1 MPAKNQNAVPG
12 TGCAGVHGHARS
24 HRDRVEPER
33 DATERGPMTDIDV
46 RLREDVHVLGEL
58 LGETIRQQHGDA
70 FLQKIEDIRHSAK
83 ADRRGPGE
91 QLTSTLADLAE
102 KDLLPVARAFNQF
115 LNLANM
121 AEQYQLIRRRDAG
134 QPEPFEARVLPELLA
149 RLKQAGHSNDA
160 LARQLAKLD
169 IQLVLTA
176 HPTEVARRTL
186 IQKYDAIAGQLAAQ
200 DHRDLTPDER
210 HQVRERLRR
219 LIAEAWHTEE
229 IRRTRPT
236 PVDEAKW
243 GFAVIEHSLWHAI
256 PSHLRKVDKAL
267 LDATGLR
274 LPLEA
279 APIRFAS
286 WMGGDRDGNP
296 NVTAAVTREVL
307 LLARWMAADLFL
319 RDIDALAAE
328 LSMQQASDALR
339 ERVGDSAEP
348 YRAVLKQL
356 RDRLRA
362 TRAWAHTAL
371 TSSQPASA
379 EVLVDNRYL
388 IAPLELCYQSL
399 HECGMGVIAEG
410 PLLDCLRRAVTFG
423 LFLGRLDVRQDAARH
438 RDALTEITD
447 YLGLGRYADWD
458 EDRRIEFLQAEL
470 KNRRPL
476 LPAHFRPQADTA
488 EVLATCREVAAA
500 PAASLGS
507 YVISMAG
514 AASDV
519 LAVQLLLKEA
529 GLTRPMRVVPLF
541 ETLADLDNAGPV
553 MQRLLGLPGYRAGL
567 RGPQEVMIGYSDS
580 AKDAGTTAAAW
591 AQYRAQ
597 ENLVRICAEHQVE
610 LLLFHGRGGTVG
622 RGGGPA
628 HAAILSQPP
637 GSVAGR
643 FRTTEQG
650 EMIRFKFGLPGIA
663 EQNLNLYLAAVLEAT
678 LLPPPPPQPAWRE
691 VMDQLAADG
700 VKAYRSVVR
709 DNPDFVEYFRQ
720 STPEQELGRL
730 PLGSRPAKRRAGGI
744 ESLRAIPWIFGWT
757 QTRLMLPAW
766 LGWET
771 ALSNALARGQGELLA
786 QMREQWPFFR
796 TRIDMLEMVLAKAD
810 AQIAEAYDER
820 LVQPDLLPLG
830 AHLRDLLS
838 QSCQVVLGLTGQ
850 QVLLAHSPETL
861 EFISLRNTY
870 LDPLH
875 RLQAELLARSRSRE
889 AALDS
894 PLEQALLVTVAGIAA
909 GLRNT
914 G

>member
-1 MPAKNQNAVPG
+1 
-12 TGCAGVHGHARS
+12 
-24 HRDRVEPER
+24 
-33 DATERGPMTDIDV
+33 MTDIDV

-58 LGETIRQQHGDA
+58 LGDTIRQQHGEA
-70 FLQKIEDIRHSAK
+70 FLQKIEGIRHSAK
-83 ADRRGPGE
+83 ADRRVAGE
-91 QLTSTLADLAE
+91 QLSSTLGDLADD
-102 KDLLPVARAFNQF
+102 DLLPVARAFNQF

-121 AEQYQLIRRRDAG
+121 AEQYQLIRRRDAD

-149 RLKQAGHSNDA
+149 RLKQAGHGNDA

-200 DHRDLTPDER
+200 DHRDLTPAER
-210 HQVRERLRR
+210 QQVRERLRR

-243 GFAVIEHSLWHAI
+243 GFAVIEHSLWQAI
-256 PSHLRKVDKAL
+256 PNHLRKVDKAL
-267 LDATGLR
+267 HDATGLR

-328 LSMQQASDALR
+328 LSMQHASSALR
-339 ERVGDSAEP
+339 EHVGDSAEP
-348 YRAVLKQL
+348 YRAILKQL

-362 TRAWAHTAL
+362 TRAWAHAAL
-371 TSSQPASA
+371 SSSTPAGA
-379 EVLVDNRYL
+379 DVLVDNRDL

-423 LFLGRLDVRQDAARH
+423 LYLGRLDVRQDAARH

-458 EDRRIEFLQAEL
+458 EEQRIAFLQAEL

-476 LPAHFRPQADTA
+476 LPAHFQPQADTA
-488 EVLATCREVAAA
+488 EVLATCREIAAA

-597 ENLVRICAEHQVE
+597 ENLVRICREHQVE

-700 VKAYRSVVR
+700 VQAYRSVVR

-771 ALSNALARGQGELLA
+771 ALSNALQRGQGELLA

-820 LVQPDLLPLG
+820 LVQPELLPLG
-830 AHLRDLLS
+830 VHLRDLLS

-850 QVLLAHSPETL
+850 PVLLAHSPETL

-875 RLQAELLARSRSRE
+875 RLQAELLARSRGRE

>member
-1 MPAKNQNAVPG
+1 M
-12 TGCAGVHGHARS
+12 S
-24 HRDRVEPER
+24 
-33 DATERGPMTDIDV
+33 DIDA
-46 RLREDVHVLGEL
+46 RLREDVHLLGEL
-58 LGETIRQQHGDA
+58 LGNTIREQYGDD
-70 FLQKIEDIRHSAK
+70 FLEKIEGIRRGAK
-83 ADRRGPGE
+83 ADRNLDPQASQAGAPHLSSSLE
-91 QLTSTLADLAE
+91 QLSEDE
-102 KDLLPVARAFNQF
+102 LLPVARAFNQF
-115 LNLANM
+115 LNLANIC
-121 AEQYQLIRRRDAG
+121 EQYQLIRRRGED
-134 QPEPFEARVLPELLA
+134 QPEPFENRALPELLA
-149 RLKQAGHSNDA
+149 RLKAAGHGREA
-160 LARQLAKLD
+160 LARQLGRLE
-169 IQLVLTA
+169 IELVLTA

-186 IQKYDAIAGQLAAQ
+186 IQKYDAIAEQLAAQ
-200 DHRDLTPDER
+200 DHRDLTASER
-210 HQVRERLRR
+210 EQVKQRLQR

-243 GFAVIEHSLWHAI
+243 GFAVIENSLWHAV
-256 PSHLRKVDKAL
+256 PSHLRKVDAAL
-267 LDATGLR
+267 HAATGLR

-279 APIRFAS
+279 APVKFAS

-296 NVTAAVTREVL
+296 NVTAKVTREVL

-319 RDIDALAAE
+319 RDVDQLASE
-328 LSMQQASDALR
+328 LSMQQASDELR
-339 ERVGDSAEP
+339 AVTGDSAEP
-348 YRAVLKQL
+348 YRAVLKLL
-356 RDRLRA
+356 RERLRA
-362 TRAWAHTAL
+362 TRNWAHASLAET
-371 TSSQPASA
+371 QPAGS
-379 EVLVDNRYL
+379 EVLHSNQDL
-388 IAPLELCYQSL
+388 LQPLELCFRSL
-399 HECGMGVIAEG
+399 HECGMGVIADG

-423 LFLGRLDVRQDAARH
+423 LFLVRLDVRQDSTRH
-438 RDALTEITD
+438 SSALSEITD

-458 EDRRIEFLQAEL
+458 EEQRIEFLVREL
-470 KNRRPL
+470 NNRRPL
-476 LPAHFRPQADTA
+476 LPAYFKPSADTA
-488 EVLATCREVAAA
+488 EVLATCREIAAA

-519 LAVQLLLKEA
+519 LAVQLLLKES
-529 GLTRPMRVVPLF
+529 GVLRPMRVVPLF

-553 MQRLLGLPGYRAGL
+553 MSRLLQLPGYRSRL
-567 RGPQEVMIGYSDS
+567 HGPQEVMIGYSDS

-597 ENLVRICAEHQVE
+597 ETLVQICQSQDVE

-628 HAAILSQPP
+628 HEAILSQPP

-650 EMIRFKFGLPGIA
+650 EMIRFKFGLPDIA

-678 LLPPPPPQPAWRE
+678 LLPPPMPEPGWRTL
-691 VMDQLAADG
+691 MDELAADG
-700 VKAYRSVVR
+700 VKAYRQVVR
-709 DNPDFVEYFRQ
+709 ENPQFVEYFRQ

-730 PLGSRPAKRRAGGI
+730 PLGSRPAKRRQGGI

-766 LGWET
+766 LGWEA
-771 ALSNALARGQGELLA
+771 ALSGALARGEGEQLA
-786 QMREQWPFFR
+786 AMREQWPFFR

-810 AQIAEAYDER
+810 AEIARLYDER
-820 LVQPDLLPLG
+820 LVEGDLQVLG
-830 AHLRDLLS
+830 ANLRDLLS
-838 QSCQVVLGLTGQ
+838 QCVGVVLGLTGQ
-850 QVLLAHSPETL
+850 DQLLAHSPVTL
-861 EFISLRNTY
+861 EFFRLRNTY

-875 RLQAELLARSRSRE
+875 LLQAELLARSRQRE

>member
-1 MPAKNQNAVPG
+1 
-12 TGCAGVHGHARS
+12 
-24 HRDRVEPER
+24 
-33 DATERGPMTDIDV
+33 MTDIDV

-58 LGETIRQQHGDA
+58 LGETISQQYGDA

-83 ADRRGPGE
+83 ADRRSAGE
-91 QLTSTLADLAE
+91 QLSSTLADLAE
-102 KDLLPVARAFNQF
+102 EDLLPVARAFNQF

-149 RLKQAGHSNDA
+149 RLKQAGHKDDA

-186 IQKYDAIAGQLAAQ
+186 IQKYDAIAGQLAVQ
-200 DHRDLTPDER
+200 DHRDLTSAER
-210 HQVRERLRR
+210 EQVRERLRR

-256 PSHLRKVDKAL
+256 PNHLRKVDKAL
-267 LDATGLR
+267 FDATGLR

-319 RDIDALAAE
+319 RDVDALAAE
-328 LSMQQASDALR
+328 LSMQQASSALR

-348 YRAVLKQL
+348 YRALLKQL

-362 TRAWAHTAL
+362 TRAWAQLAL
-371 TSSQPASA
+371 TSNQPASA
-379 EVLVDNRYL
+379 EVLVDNRDL

-399 HECGMGVIAEG
+399 HECGMGVIADG
-410 PLLDCLRRAVTFG
+410 PLLDSLRRAVTFG

-438 RDALTEITD
+438 RDALAEITD
-447 YLGLGRYADWD
+447 YLGLGSYADWD
-458 EDRRIEFLQAEL
+458 EEQRIAFLQAEL

-476 LPAHFRPQADTA
+476 LPAHFKPQAETA
-488 EVLATCREVAAA
+488 EVLATCREIAAA
-500 PAASLGS
+500 PGASLGS

-553 MQRLLGLPGYRAGL
+553 MERLLGLPGYRASL

-597 ENLVRICAEHQVE
+597 ENLVRICREHQVE

-678 LLPPPPPQPAWRE
+678 LLPPPPPEPAWRAL
-691 VMDQLAADG
+691 MDQLAADG
-700 VKAYRSVVR
+700 LKAYRGVVR
-709 DNPDFVEYFRQ
+709 ENPDFVEYFRQ

-810 AQIAEAYDER
+810 AQIAEAYDQR
-820 LVQPDLLPLG
+820 LVQPGLLPLG

-850 QVLLAHSPETL
+850 PVLLAHSPETL

>member
-1 MPAKNQNAVPG
+1 M
-12 TGCAGVHGHARS
+12 S
-24 HRDRVEPER
+24 
-33 DATERGPMTDIDV
+33 DIDA
-46 RLREDVHVLGEL
+46 RLREDVHLLGEL
-58 LGETIRQQHGDA
+58 LGNTIREQYGDD
-70 FLQKIEDIRHSAK
+70 FLDKIEQIRKGAK
-83 ADRRGPGE
+83 ADRHGAGDELSSRLN
-91 QLTSTLADLAE
+91 QLQE
-102 KDLLPVARAFNQF
+102 NELLPVARAFNQF
-115 LNLANM
+115 LNLANI
-121 AEQYQLIRRRDAG
+121 AEQYQLIHRRDES
-134 QPEPFEARVLPELLA
+134 QPAPFESRVLPELLA
-149 RLKQAGHSNDA
+149 RLQSEGHSNES
-160 LARQLAKLD
+160 LARQLGRLE
-169 IQLVLTA
+169 IELVLTA

-186 IQKYDAIAGQLAAQ
+186 IQKYDAIAAQLALQ
-200 DHRDLTPDER
+200 DHRDLTTAER
-210 HQVRERLRR
+210 EQIRQRLQR

-256 PSHLRKVDKAL
+256 PNYLRKADQAL
-267 LDATGLR
+267 HAATGLR

-296 NVTAAVTREVL
+296 NVTAPVTREVL
-307 LLARWMAADLFL
+307 LLARWMAADLYL
-319 RDIDALAAE
+319 RDVDHLASE
-328 LSMQQASDALR
+328 LSMQQASPALQAK
-339 ERVGDSAEP
+339 VGDSVEP
-348 YRAVLKQL
+348 YRALLKQL
-356 RDRLRA
+356 RERLRA
-362 TRAWAHTAL
+362 TRQWAHTAL
-371 TSSQPASA
+371 SSSTPAPA
-379 EVLVDNRYL
+379 EVLQNNRDL
-388 IAPLELCYQSL
+388 LEPLELCYQSL
-399 HECGMGVIAEG
+399 HECGMGVIADG

-423 LFLGRLDVRQDAARH
+423 LFLVRLDVRQDSSRHSAAM
-438 RDALTEITD
+438 TEITD
-447 YLGLGRYADWD
+447 YLGLGRYEDWD
-458 EDRRIEFLQAEL
+458 EDARISFLMKEL
-470 KNRRPL
+470 ANRRPL
-476 LPAHFRPQADTA
+476 LPSYFKPSADTA
-488 EVLATCREVAAA
+488 EVLNTCKEVAAA

-519 LAVQLLLKEA
+519 LAVQLLLKES
-529 GLTRPMRVVPLF
+529 GVQRPMRVVPLF

-553 MQRLLGLPGYRAGL
+553 IEQLLLLPGYRARL
-567 RGPQEVMIGYSDS
+567 QGPQEVMIGYSDS

-597 ENLVRICAEHQVE
+597 ERLVDICREQQVE

-650 EMIRFKFGLPGIA
+650 EMIRFKFGLPDIA

-678 LLPPPPPQPAWRE
+678 LLPPPPPEPAWRHL
-691 VMDQLAADG
+691 MDELAADG
-700 VKAYRSVVR
+700 VSAYRAVVR
-709 DNPDFVEYFRQ
+709 ENPQFVEYFRQ

-766 LGWET
+766 LGWEA
-771 ALSNALARGQGELLA
+771 ALSKALERGEGELLG

-810 AQIAEAYDER
+810 ADIARLYDER

-838 QSCQVVLGLTGQ
+838 QACSVVLGLTGQ
-850 QVLLAHSPETL
+850 SQLLAHSPDTL
-861 EFISLRNTY
+861 EFIRLRNTY

-875 RLQAELLARSRSRE
+875 LLQAELLARSRQQE
-889 AALDS
+889 AAQDS
-894 PLEQALLVTVAGIAA
+894 PLEQALLVSVAGIAA

>member
-1 MPAKNQNAVPG
+1 
-12 TGCAGVHGHARS
+12 
-24 HRDRVEPER
+24 
-33 DATERGPMTDIDV
+33 MTDIDV

-58 LGETIRQQHGDA
+58 LGETIRQQHGEA

-83 ADRRGPGE
+83 ADRRGAGE
-91 QLTSTLADLAE
+91 QLSSTLADLAE
-102 KDLLPVARAFNQF
+102 EDLLPVARAFNQF

-121 AEQYQLIRRRDAG
+121 AEQYQLIRRRDAEQG
-134 QPEPFEARVLPELLA
+134 EPFEARVLPELLA
-149 RLKQAGHSNDA
+149 RLKQAGHKDDA

-186 IQKYDAIAGQLAAQ
+186 IQKYDAIAGQLAVQ
-200 DHRDLTPDER
+200 DHRDLTPAER
-210 HQVRERLRR
+210 QQVRERLRR

-243 GFAVIEHSLWHAI
+243 GFAVIEHSLWQAI

-267 LDATGLR
+267 FEATGLH

-328 LSMQQASDALR
+328 LSMQQASSALR
-339 ERVGDSAEP
+339 EQVGDSAEP

-362 TRAWAHTAL
+362 TRAWAHSAL
-371 TSSQPASA
+371 TSNQPAGA
-379 EVLVDNRYL
+379 DVLVDNRDL
-388 IAPLELCYQSL
+388 IAPLQLCYQSL
-399 HECGMGVIAEG
+399 HECGMGVIADG
-410 PLLDCLRRAVTFG
+410 PLLDSLRRAVTFG

-438 RDALTEITD
+438 RDALSEITD
-447 YLGLGRYADWD
+447 YLGLGSYGDWD
-458 EDRRIEFLQAEL
+458 EEQRIAFLQTEL

-476 LPAHFRPQADTA
+476 LPAHFQPQADTA
-488 EVLATCREVAAA
+488 EVLATCREIAAA
-500 PAASLGS
+500 PGASLGS

-553 MQRLLGLPGYRAGL
+553 MQRLLGLQGYRAGL

-597 ENLVRICAEHQVE
+597 ESLVRICQEHQVE

-691 VMDQLAADG
+691 LMDQLAADG
-700 VKAYRSVVR
+700 LKAYRGVVR

-810 AQIAEAYDER
+810 AQIAEAYDQR

-830 AHLRDLLS
+830 VHLRDLLS

-850 QVLLAHSPETL
+850 PVLLAHSPETL

>member
-1 MPAKNQNAVPG
+1 M
-12 TGCAGVHGHARS
+12 S
-24 HRDRVEPER
+24 
-33 DATERGPMTDIDV
+33 DIDA
-46 RLREDVHVLGEL
+46 RLREDVHLLGEL
-58 LGETIRQQHGDA
+58 LGNTIREQYGDD
-70 FLQKIEDIRHSAK
+70 FLDKIEQIRKGAK
-83 ADRRGPGE
+83 ADRRGAGDE
-91 QLTSTLADLAE
+91 LSTSLNQLQEDE
-102 KDLLPVARAFNQF
+102 LLPVARAFNQF
-115 LNLANM
+115 LNLANI
-121 AEQYQLIRRRDAG
+121 AEQYQLIHRRDES
-134 QPEPFEARVLPELLA
+134 QPAPFESRVLPELLA
-149 RLKQAGHSNDA
+149 RLQSEGHSNES
-160 LARQLAKLD
+160 LARQLGRLEID
-169 IQLVLTA
+169 LVLTA

-186 IQKYDAIAGQLAAQ
+186 IQKYDAIAAQLALQ
-200 DHRDLTPDER
+200 DHRDLTTAER
-210 HQVRERLRR
+210 EQIRQRLQR

-256 PSHLRKVDKAL
+256 PNYLRKADQAL
-267 LDATGLR
+267 HAATGLR

-296 NVTAAVTREVL
+296 NVTAPVTREVL
-307 LLARWMAADLFL
+307 LLARWMAADLYL
-319 RDIDALAAE
+319 RDIDHLASE
-328 LSMQQASDALR
+328 LSMQRASPALQAK
-339 ERVGDSAEP
+339 VGDSVEP

-356 RDRLRA
+356 RERLRA
-362 TRAWAHTAL
+362 TRQWAHTAL
-371 TSSQPASA
+371 SSNTPAPA
-379 EVLVDNRYL
+379 EVLQNNRDL
-388 IAPLELCYQSL
+388 LEPLELCYQSL
-399 HECGMGVIAEG
+399 HECGMGVIADG

-423 LFLGRLDVRQDAARH
+423 LFLVRLDVRQDSSRHSAAM
-438 RDALTEITD
+438 TEITD
-447 YLGLGRYADWD
+447 YLGLGRYEEWD
-458 EDRRIEFLQAEL
+458 EDARISFLMKEL
-470 KNRRPL
+470 ANRRPL
-476 LPAHFRPQADTA
+476 LPSYFKPSADTA
-488 EVLATCREVAAA
+488 EVLNTCKEVAAA

-519 LAVQLLLKEA
+519 LAVQLLLKES
-529 GLTRPMRVVPLF
+529 GVQRPMRVVPLF

-553 MQRLLGLPGYRAGL
+553 IEQLLLLPGYRARL
-567 RGPQEVMIGYSDS
+567 QGPQEVMIGYSDS

-597 ENLVRICAEHQVE
+597 ERLVDICREQQVE

-650 EMIRFKFGLPGIA
+650 EMIRFKFGLPDIA

-678 LLPPPPPQPAWRE
+678 LLPPPPPEPAWRHL
-691 VMDQLAADG
+691 MDELAADG
-700 VKAYRSVVR
+700 VSAYRAVVR
-709 DNPDFVEYFRQ
+709 ENPQFVEYFRQ

-766 LGWET
+766 LGWEA
-771 ALSNALARGQGELLA
+771 ALSKALERGEGELLG

-810 AQIAEAYDER
+810 ADIARLYDER

-830 AHLRDLLS
+830 VHLRDLLS
-838 QSCQVVLGLTGQ
+838 QACGVVLGLTGQ
-850 QVLLAHSPETL
+850 SQLLAHSPDTL
-861 EFISLRNTY
+861 EFIRLRNTY

-875 RLQAELLARSRSRE
+875 LLQAELLARSRQQE
-889 AALDS
+889 A
-894 PLEQALLVTVAGIAA
+894 
-909 GLRNT
+909 
-914 G
+914 

>member
-1 MPAKNQNAVPG
+1 M
-12 TGCAGVHGHARS
+12 S
-24 HRDRVEPER
+24 
-33 DATERGPMTDIDV
+33 DIDA
-46 RLREDVHVLGEL
+46 RLREDVHLLGEL
-58 LGETIRQQHGDA
+58 LGNTIREQYGDA
-70 FLQKIEDIRHSAK
+70 FLDKIEQIRKGAK
-83 ADRRGPGE
+83 ADRRGAGDE
-91 QLTSTLADLAE
+91 LSSRLNQLQEDE
-102 KDLLPVARAFNQF
+102 LLPVARAFNQF
-115 LNLANM
+115 LNLANI
-121 AEQYQLIRRRDAG
+121 AEQYQLIHRRDES
-134 QPEPFEARVLPELLA
+134 QPAPFESRVLPELLA
-149 RLKQAGHSNDA
+149 RLQAEGHSDES
-160 LARQLAKLD
+160 LARQLGRLE
-169 IQLVLTA
+169 IELVLTA

-186 IQKYDAIAGQLAAQ
+186 IQKYDAIAAQLALQ
-200 DHRDLTPDER
+200 DHRDLTTAER
-210 HQVRERLRR
+210 EQIRERLQR

-256 PSHLRKVDKAL
+256 PNYLRKADQAL
-267 LDATGLR
+267 HAATGLR

-296 NVTAAVTREVL
+296 NVTAPVTREVL
-307 LLARWMAADLFL
+307 LLARWMAADLYL
-319 RDIDALAAE
+319 RDVDQLAAE
-328 LSMQQASDALR
+328 LSMQKASAALQAK
-339 ERVGDSAEP
+339 VGDSVEP

-356 RDRLRA
+356 RERLRA
-362 TRAWAHTAL
+362 TRQWAHSAL
-371 TSSQPASA
+371 SSSTPASA
-379 EVLVDNRYL
+379 EVLQDNRDL
-388 IAPLELCYQSL
+388 LEPLQLCYQSL
-399 HECGMGVIAEG
+399 HECGMGVIADG

-423 LFLGRLDVRQDAARH
+423 LFLVRLDVRQDSTRHCAAMS
-438 RDALTEITD
+438 EITD
-447 YLGLGRYADWD
+447 YLGLGRYEEWD
-458 EDRRIEFLQAEL
+458 EDARIRFLMQEL
-470 KNRRPL
+470 ANRRPL
-476 LPAHFRPQADTA
+476 LPAYFKPSADTA
-488 EVLATCREVAAA
+488 EVLNTCKEIAAA
-500 PAASLGS
+500 PEASLGS

-519 LAVQLLLKEA
+519 LAVQLLLKES
-529 GLTRPMRVVPLF
+529 GVQRPMRVVPLF

-553 MQRLLGLPGYRAGL
+553 IEQLLLLPGYRARL
-567 RGPQEVMIGYSDS
+567 HGPQEVMIGYSDS

-597 ENLVRICAEHQVE
+597 ERLVDICREQQVE

-650 EMIRFKFGLPGIA
+650 EMIRFKFGLPDIA

-678 LLPPPPPQPAWRE
+678 LLPPPPPEPAWRHL
-691 VMDQLAADG
+691 MDELAADG
-700 VKAYRSVVR
+700 VSAYRAVVR
-709 DNPDFVEYFRQ
+709 ENPQFVEYFRQ

-766 LGWET
+766 LGWED
-771 ALSNALARGQGELLA
+771 ALSKALARGEGDLLG

-810 AQIAEAYDER
+810 ADIARLYDER

-830 AHLRDLLS
+830 EHLRDLLS
-838 QSCQVVLGLTGQ
+838 QACAVVLGLTGQ
-850 QVLLAHSPETL
+850 SQLLAHSPDTL
-861 EFISLRNTY
+861 EFIRLRNTY

-875 RLQAELLARSRSRE
+875 LLQAELLARSRAQE
-889 AALDS
+889 AAQDS
-894 PLEQALLVTVAGIAA
+894 PLEQALLVSVAGIAA

>member
-1 MPAKNQNAVPG
+1 
-12 TGCAGVHGHARS
+12 
-24 HRDRVEPER
+24 
-33 DATERGPMTDIDV
+33 MTDIDA
-46 RLREDVHVLGEL
+46 RLREDVHLLGEL
-58 LGETIRQQHGDA
+58 LGNTIREQYGDG
-70 FLQKIEDIRHSAK
+70 FLDKIEQIRKGAK
-83 ADRRGPGE
+83 ADRRGSMDAE
-91 QLTSTLADLAE
+91 LSASLNQLTEDE
-102 KDLLPVARAFNQF
+102 LLPVARAFNQF
-115 LNLANM
+115 LNLANI
-121 AEQYQLIRRRDAG
+121 AEQYQLIHRREES
-134 QPEPFEARVLPELLA
+134 QPAPFEARVLPELLA
-149 RLKQAGHSNDA
+149 RLRAEGHGAES
-160 LARQLAKLD
+160 LARQLGRLE
-169 IQLVLTA
+169 IELVLTA

-186 IQKYDAIAGQLAAQ
+186 IQKYDAIAAQLAAQ
-200 DHRDLTPDER
+200 DHRDLTTAER
-210 HQVRERLRR
+210 EQIKSTLQR

-243 GFAVIEHSLWHAI
+243 GFAVIEHSLWQAI
-256 PSHLRKVDKAL
+256 PNYLRKADEAL
-267 LDATGLR
+267 HAATGLR

-296 NVTAAVTREVL
+296 NVTAPVTREVL
-307 LLARWMAADLFL
+307 LLARWMAADLYL
-319 RDIDALAAE
+319 RDVDHLAAD
-328 LSMQQASDALR
+328 LSMQQASEALKAKA
-339 ERVGDSAEP
+339 GDSAEP

-356 RDRLRA
+356 RERLRA
-362 TRAWAHTAL
+362 TRNWAHTAL
-371 TSSQPASA
+371 TTPTPAPA
-379 EVLVDNRYL
+379 DVLQNNRDL
-388 IAPLELCYQSL
+388 LDPLELCYQSL
-399 HECGMGVIAEG
+399 HECGMGVIADG

-423 LFLGRLDVRQDAARH
+423 LFLVRLDVRQDSSRH
-438 RDALTEITD
+438 SSAMTEITD
-447 YLGLGRYADWD
+447 YLGLGRYEDWS
-458 EDRRIEFLQAEL
+458 EEERIAFLTREL
-470 KNRRPL
+470 NNRRPL
-476 LPAHFRPQADTA
+476 LPPHYKPSADTA
-488 EVLATCREVAAA
+488 EVLATCREIAAA

-519 LAVQLLLKEA
+519 LAVQLLLKES
-529 GLTRPMRVVPLF
+529 GVLRPMRVVPLF

-553 MQRLLGLPGYRAGL
+553 IEQLLLLPGYRARL
-567 RGPQEVMIGYSDS
+567 QGPQEVMIGYSDS

-597 ENLVRICAEHQVE
+597 ERLVDICREQQVE

-650 EMIRFKFGLPGIA
+650 EMIRFKFGLPDIA

-678 LLPPPPPQPAWRE
+678 LLPPPPPTPEWRHL
-691 VMDQLAADG
+691 MDELAADG
-700 VKAYRSVVR
+700 VSAYRAVVR
-709 DNPDFVEYFRQ
+709 ENPQFVEYFRQ

-766 LGWET
+766 LGWEA
-771 ALSNALARGQGELLA
+771 ALSKALERGEGELLG

-810 AQIAEAYDER
+810 ADIARSYDER
-820 LVQPDLLPLG
+820 LVEPNLLPLG

-838 QSCQVVLGLTGQ
+838 QACSIVLGMTGQ
-850 QVLLAHSPETL
+850 SQLLAHSPDTL
-861 EFISLRNTY
+861 EFIRLRNTY

-875 RLQAELLARSRSRE
+875 LLQAELLARSRQQE
-889 AALDS
+889 VEQGS
-894 PLEQALLVTVAGIAA
+894 PVEQALLVSVAGIAA

>member
-1 MPAKNQNAVPG
+1 
-12 TGCAGVHGHARS
+12 
-24 HRDRVEPER
+24 
-33 DATERGPMTDIDV
+33 MTDIDV

-91 QLTSTLADLAE
+91 QLSSTLADLAE
-102 KDLLPVARAFNQF
+102 EDLLPVARAFNQF

-121 AEQYQLIRRRDAG
+121 AEQYQLICRRDAD
-134 QPEPFEARVLPELLA
+134 QPEPFEAQVLPELLG

-200 DHRDLTPDER
+200 DHRDLTSAER
-210 HQVRERLRR
+210 QQVRERLRR

-267 LDATGLR
+267 LEATGLR

-328 LSMQQASDALR
+328 LSMQQANDALR
-339 ERVGDSAEP
+339 KQVGDSAEP

-362 TRAWAHTAL
+362 TRAWAHSAL
-371 TSSQPASA
+371 TSKQPAGA
-379 EVLVDNRYL
+379 DVLVDNREL

-458 EDRRIEFLQAEL
+458 EEQRIAFLQAEL

-476 LPAHFRPQADTA
+476 LPAHFKPQADTA

-700 VKAYRSVVR
+700 VQAYRSVVR
-709 DNPDFVEYFRQ
+709 ENPDFVEYFRQ

-771 ALSNALARGQGELLA
+771 ALTNALARGQGELLA

-820 LVQPDLLPLG
+820 LVQPHLRPLG

-850 QVLLAHSPETL
+850 PVLLAHSPETL

>member
-1 MPAKNQNAVPG
+1 
-12 TGCAGVHGHARS
+12 
-24 HRDRVEPER
+24 
-33 DATERGPMTDIDV
+33 MTDIDV

-58 LGETIRQQHGDA
+58 LGDTIRQQHGEA
-70 FLQKIEDIRHSAK
+70 FLQKIEAIRHSAK
-83 ADRRGPGE
+83 ADRRSAGE
-91 QLTSTLADLAE
+91 QLSSTLADLAE
-102 KDLLPVARAFNQF
+102 EDLLPVARAFNQF

-121 AEQYQLIRRRDAG
+121 AEQYQLIRRRDAD

-149 RLKQAGHSNDA
+149 RLKQAGHKDDA

-200 DHRDLTPDER
+200 DHRDLTPAER
-210 HQVRERLRR
+210 EQVRERLRR

-267 LDATGLR
+267 FDATGLH

-328 LSMQQASDALR
+328 LSMQHASSAVR
-339 ERVGDSAEP
+339 ERVGESAEP

-362 TRAWAHTAL
+362 TRAWAHASL
-371 TSSQPASA
+371 ASNQPAGA
-379 EVLVDNRYL
+379 DVLVDNRDL

-399 HECGMGVIAEG
+399 HECGMGVIADG
-410 PLLDCLRRAVTFG
+410 PLLDTLRRAVTFG

-438 RDALTEITD
+438 RDALSEITD
-447 YLGLGRYADWD
+447 YLGLGNYADWD
-458 EDRRIEFLQAEL
+458 EDKRIAFLQAEL

-476 LPAHFRPQADTA
+476 LPAHFTPQADTA

-500 PAASLGS
+500 PGASLGS

-553 MQRLLGLPGYRAGL
+553 MERLLGLPGYRAGL

-597 ENLVRICAEHQVE
+597 ENLVRICRAHQVE

-678 LLPPPPPQPAWRE
+678 LLPPPPPEPAWRA

-700 VKAYRSVVR
+700 VDAYRSVVR
-709 DNPDFVEYFRQ
+709 ENPDFVEYFRQ

-771 ALSNALARGQGELLA
+771 ALSNALARGQGALLA

-820 LVQPDLLPLG
+820 LVQPGLLPLG

-850 QVLLAHSPETL
+850 PVLLAHSPETL

>member
-1 MPAKNQNAVPG
+1 M
-12 TGCAGVHGHARS
+12 S
-24 HRDRVEPER
+24 
-33 DATERGPMTDIDV
+33 DIDL
-46 RLREDVHVLGEL
+46 RLREDVHLLGEL
-58 LGETIRQQHGDA
+58 LGETIRQQHGEA

-83 ADRRGPGE
+83 ADRRGAGE
-91 QLTSTLADLAE
+91 QLSSTLGDLAE
-102 KDLLPVARAFNQF
+102 DDLLPVARAFNQF
-115 LNLANM
+115 LNLANI
-121 AEQYQLIRRRDAG
+121 AEQYQLIHRRAAD
-134 QPEPFEARVLPELLA
+134 QPAPFEARVLPELLA
-149 RLKQAGHSNDA
+149 RLQAAGHGNDA
-160 LARQLAKLD
+160 LARQLARLD
-169 IQLVLTA
+169 IELVLTA

-186 IQKYDAIAGQLAAQ
+186 IQKYDAIAAQLAAQ
-200 DHRDLTPDER
+200 DHRDLLPAER
-210 HQVRERLRR
+210 QQVRERLRR

-243 GFAVIEHSLWHAI
+243 GFAVIEHSLWQAI
-256 PSHLRKVDKAL
+256 PNHLRKVDGAL
-267 LDATGLR
+267 FEATGLR

-279 APIRFAS
+279 APVRFAS

-319 RDIDALAAE
+319 RDIDDLAAE
-328 LSMQQASDALR
+328 LSMQQASPALR
-339 ERVGDSAEP
+339 EQAGDSAEP
-348 YRAVLKQL
+348 YRALLKQL

-362 TRAWAHTAL
+362 TRAWAHASLAAT
-371 TSSQPASA
+371 QPASA
-379 EVLVDNRYL
+379 AVLVDNREL
-388 IAPLELCYQSL
+388 IAPLELCYHSL
-399 HECGMGVIAEG
+399 HECGMGVIADG

-423 LFLGRLDVRQDAARH
+423 LFLVRLDVRQDAARH
-438 RDALTEITD
+438 RDALSEITD

-458 EDRRIEFLQAEL
+458 EQARIAFLQAEL

-476 LPAHFRPQADTA
+476 LPAHFKPEAETA
-488 EVLATCREVAAA
+488 EVLATCREVACA

-553 MQRLLGLPGYRAGL
+553 MERLLGLPGYRAGL
-567 RGPQEVMIGYSDS
+567 HGPQEVMIGYSDS

-597 ENLVRICAEHQVE
+597 ENLVRICREHQVE

-637 GSVAGR
+637 GSVGGR

-678 LLPPPPPQPAWRE
+678 LLPPPPPEPAWRAL
-691 VMDQLAADG
+691 MDQLAADG
-700 VKAYRSVVR
+700 VKAYRGVVR
-709 DNPDFVEYFRQ
+709 DNPDFVEYFRE

-771 ALSNALARGQGELLA
+771 ALNNALSRGQGELLA

-810 AQIAEAYDER
+810 AQIAEAYDQR
-820 LVQPDLLPLG
+820 LVQPALLPLG

-850 QVLLAHSPETL
+850 PVLLAHSPETL
-861 EFISLRNTY
+861 EFIRLRNTY

>member
-1 MPAKNQNAVPG
+1 
-12 TGCAGVHGHARS
+12 
-24 HRDRVEPER
+24 
-33 DATERGPMTDIDV
+33 MTDIDA
-46 RLREDVHVLGEL
+46 RLREDVHLLGEL
-58 LGETIRQQHGDA
+58 LGNTIRDQYGDT
-70 FLQKIEDIRHSAK
+70 FLDKIEQIRKGAK
-83 ADRRGPGE
+83 ADRRGSMDAE
-91 QLTSTLADLAE
+91 LSASLNQLSEDE
-102 KDLLPVARAFNQF
+102 LLPVARAFNQF
-115 LNLANM
+115 LNLANI
-121 AEQYQLIRRRDAG
+121 AEQYQLIHRREESKPA
-134 QPEPFEARVLPELLA
+134 PFEARVLPELLE
-149 RLKQAGHSNDA
+149 RLRAEGHSA
-160 LARQLAKLD
+160 ESLARQLGRLD
-169 IQLVLTA
+169 IELVLTA

-186 IQKYDAIAGQLAAQ
+186 IQKYDAIAAQLAAQ
-200 DHRDLTPDER
+200 DHRDLTSAER
-210 HQVRERLRR
+210 AQIHQRLQR

-256 PSHLRKVDKAL
+256 PNYLRKADQAL
-267 LDATGLR
+267 HAATGLR

-307 LLARWMAADLFL
+307 LLARWMAADLYL
-319 RDIDALAAE
+319 RDVDHLAAD
-328 LSMQQASDALR
+328 LSMQNASAALR
-339 ERVGDSAEP
+339 AQAGDSAEP

-356 RDRLRA
+356 RERLRA
-362 TRAWAHTAL
+362 TRNWAQASLKAST
-371 TSSQPASA
+371 PASA
-379 EVLVDNRYL
+379 EVLQNNREL
-388 IAPLELCYQSL
+388 LDPLELCYQSL
-399 HECGMGVIAEG
+399 HECGMGVIADG

-423 LFLGRLDVRQDAARH
+423 LFLVRLDVRQDSTRH
-438 RDALTEITD
+438 TTAMTEITD
-447 YLGLGRYADWD
+447 YLGLGRYEDWN
-458 EDRRIEFLQAEL
+458 EEQRISFLLEEL
-470 KNRRPL
+470 NNRRPL
-476 LPAHFRPQADTA
+476 LPPHFKPSADTA

-529 GLTRPMRVVPLF
+529 GVLRPMRVVPLF

-553 MQRLLGLPGYRAGL
+553 MERLLSLPGYRARL
-567 RGPQEVMIGYSDS
+567 QGPQEVMIGYSDS

-597 ENLVRICAEHQVE
+597 ERLVDICREQQVE

-650 EMIRFKFGLPGIA
+650 EMIRFKFGLPDIA

-678 LLPPPPPQPAWRE
+678 LLPPPPPTPEWRHL
-691 VMDQLAADG
+691 MDELAADG
-700 VKAYRSVVR
+700 VRAYRAVVR
-709 DNPDFVEYFRQ
+709 ENPQFVEYFRQ

-771 ALSNALARGQGELLA
+771 ALGKALERGEGELLG

-810 AQIAEAYDER
+810 ADIAQSYDER
-820 LVQPDLLPLG
+820 LVEPALLPLG
-830 AHLRDLLS
+830 EHLRDLLS
-838 QSCQVVLGLTGQ
+838 QACAVVLGLTGQ
-850 QVLLAHSPETL
+850 SQLLAHSPDTL
-861 EFISLRNTY
+861 EFIRLRNTY

-875 RLQAELLARSRSRE
+875 LLQAELLARSRQQDV
-889 AALDS
+889 AQGS
-894 PLEQALLVTVAGIAA
+894 PVEQALLVSVAGIAA

>member
-1 MPAKNQNAVPG
+1 
-12 TGCAGVHGHARS
+12 
-24 HRDRVEPER
+24 
-33 DATERGPMTDIDV
+33 MTDIDA
-46 RLREDVHVLGEL
+46 RLREDVHLLGEL
-58 LGETIRQQHGDA
+58 LGNTIRDQYGDT
-70 FLQKIEDIRHSAK
+70 FLDKIEQIRKGAK
-83 ADRRGPGE
+83 ADRRGSMDAE
-91 QLTSTLADLAE
+91 LSASLNQLSE
-102 KDLLPVARAFNQF
+102 EELLPVARAFNQF
-115 LNLANM
+115 LNLANI
-121 AEQYQLIRRRDAG
+121 AEQYQLIHRREESKPA
-134 QPEPFEARVLPELLA
+134 PFEARVLPELLA
-149 RLKQAGHSNDA
+149 RLRAEGHSA
-160 LARQLAKLD
+160 ESLARQLGRLD
-169 IQLVLTA
+169 IELVLTA

-186 IQKYDAIAGQLAAQ
+186 IQKYDAIAAQLAAQ
-200 DHRDLTPDER
+200 DHRDLTSAER
-210 HQVRERLRR
+210 AQIHERLQR

-243 GFAVIEHSLWHAI
+243 GFAVIEHSLWQAI
-256 PSHLRKVDKAL
+256 PNYLRKADQAL
-267 LDATGLR
+267 HAATGLR

-307 LLARWMAADLFL
+307 LLARWMAADLYL
-319 RDIDALAAE
+319 RDVDHLAAD
-328 LSMQQASDALR
+328 LSMQKASEALR
-339 ERVGDSAEP
+339 AQAGDSAEP

-356 RDRLRA
+356 RERLRA
-362 TRAWAHTAL
+362 TRNWAQASLKATTLA
-371 TSSQPASA
+371 SS
-379 EVLVDNRYL
+379 EVLQDNREL
-388 IAPLELCYQSL
+388 LDPLELCYQSL
-399 HECGMGVIAEG
+399 HECGMGVIADG

-423 LFLGRLDVRQDAARH
+423 LFLVRLDVRQDSTRH
-438 RDALTEITD
+438 TMAMTEITD
-447 YLGLGRYADWD
+447 YLGLGRYEDWD
-458 EDRRIEFLQAEL
+458 EEQRIRFLLDEL
-470 KNRRPL
+470 NNRRPL
-476 LPAHFRPQADTA
+476 LPPHFKPSADTG

-529 GLTRPMRVVPLF
+529 GVLRPMRVVPLF

-553 MQRLLGLPGYRAGL
+553 MERLLALPGYRSRL
-567 RGPQEVMIGYSDS
+567 QGPQEVMIGYSDS

-597 ENLVRICAEHQVE
+597 ERLVDICREQQVE

-650 EMIRFKFGLPGIA
+650 EMIRFKFGLPDIA

-678 LLPPPPPQPAWRE
+678 LLPPPPPTPEWRHL
-691 VMDQLAADG
+691 MDELAADG
-700 VKAYRSVVR
+700 VSAYRAVVR
-709 DNPDFVEYFRQ
+709 ENPQFVEYFRQ

-771 ALSNALARGQGELLA
+771 ALGKALERGEGELLG

-810 AQIAEAYDER
+810 ADIAQSYDER
-820 LVQPDLLPLG
+820 LVEPALLPLG
-830 AHLRDLLS
+830 EHLRDLLS
-838 QSCQVVLGLTGQ
+838 QACSVVLGLTGQ
-850 QVLLAHSPETL
+850 SQLLAHSPDTL
-861 EFISLRNTY
+861 EFIRLRNTY

-875 RLQAELLARSRSRE
+875 LLQAELLARSRQQDV
-889 AALDS
+889 AQGS
-894 PLEQALLVTVAGIAA
+894 PVEQALLVSVAGIAA

>member
-1 MPAKNQNAVPG
+1 
-12 TGCAGVHGHARS
+12 
-24 HRDRVEPER
+24 
-33 DATERGPMTDIDV
+33 MTDIDA
-46 RLREDVHVLGEL
+46 RLREDVHLLGEL
-58 LGETIRQQHGDA
+58 LGNTIREQYGEG
-70 FLQKIEDIRHSAK
+70 FLDKIEQIRKGAK
-83 ADRRGPGE
+83 ADRRGSLDAE
-91 QLTSTLADLAE
+91 LSASLNQLSEDE
-102 KDLLPVARAFNQF
+102 LLPVARAFNQF
-115 LNLANM
+115 LNLANI
-121 AEQYQLIRRRDAG
+121 AEQYQLIHRREESQAA
-134 QPEPFEARVLPELLA
+134 PFEARVLPELLA
-149 RLKQAGHSNDA
+149 RLRAEGHGAEA
-160 LARQLAKLD
+160 LARQLGRLE
-169 IQLVLTA
+169 IELVLTA

-186 IQKYDAIAGQLAAQ
+186 IQKYDAIAAQLAAQ
-200 DHRDLTPDER
+200 DHRDLTSAER
-210 HQVRERLRR
+210 GQIQARLQR

-243 GFAVIEHSLWHAI
+243 GFAVIEHSLWQAI
-256 PSHLRKVDKAL
+256 PNYLRKADQAL
-267 LDATGLR
+267 QAATGMR

-307 LLARWMAADLFL
+307 LLARWMAADLYL
-319 RDIDALAAE
+319 RDVDQLAAD
-328 LSMQQASDALR
+328 LSMQQANAALR
-339 ERVGDSAEP
+339 ALAGDSAEP

-356 RDRLRA
+356 RERLRA
-362 TRAWAHTAL
+362 TRNWAQASL
-371 TSSQPASA
+371 SGAAPAPA
-379 EVLVDNRYL
+379 QVLQNNREL
-388 IAPLELCYQSL
+388 LDPLELCYQSL
-399 HECGMGVIAEG
+399 HECGMGVIADG

-423 LFLGRLDVRQDAARH
+423 LFLVRLDVRQDSSRHTAAM
-438 RDALTEITD
+438 TEITD
-447 YLGLGRYADWD
+447 YLGLGRYGDWN
-458 EDRRIEFLQAEL
+458 EEERIAFLMREL
-470 KNRRPL
+470 GSRRPL
-476 LPAHFRPQADTA
+476 LPGYFKPSADTA
-488 EVLATCREVAAA
+488 EVLATCREIAAA

-519 LAVQLLLKEA
+519 LAVQLLLKES
-529 GLTRPMRVVPLF
+529 GVLRPMRVVPLF

-553 MQRLLGLPGYRAGL
+553 IEQLLLLPGYRARL
-567 RGPQEVMIGYSDS
+567 QGPQEVMIGYSDS

-597 ENLVRICAEHQVE
+597 ERLVDICREQQVE

-650 EMIRFKFGLPGIA
+650 EMIRFKFGLPDIA

-678 LLPPPPPQPAWRE
+678 LLPPPLPQPAWRDL
-691 VMDQLAADG
+691 MDELAADG
-700 VKAYRSVVR
+700 VQAYRAVVR
-709 DNPDFVEYFRQ
+709 ENPQFVEYFRQ

-771 ALSNALARGQGELLA
+771 ALSKALERGEGELLG

-810 AQIAEAYDER
+810 ADIARSYDER
-820 LVQPDLLPLG
+820 LVEPALLPLG

-838 QSCQVVLGLTGQ
+838 QACSVVLGLTGQ
-850 QVLLAHSPETL
+850 SQLLAHSPDTL
-861 EFISLRNTY
+861 EFIRLRNTY

-875 RLQAELLARSRSRE
+875 LLQAELLARSRRQDGTQ
-889 AALDS
+889 DS
-894 PLEQALLVTVAGIAA
+894 PVEQALLVSVAGIAA

>member
-1 MPAKNQNAVPG
+1 
-12 TGCAGVHGHARS
+12 
-24 HRDRVEPER
+24 
-33 DATERGPMTDIDV
+33 MTDIDV

-83 ADRRGPGE
+83 ADRRVAGE
-91 QLTSTLADLAE
+91 QLSSTLADLADE
-102 KDLLPVARAFNQF
+102 DLLPVARAFNQF

-121 AEQYQLIRRRDAG
+121 AEQYQLIRRRDAD

-149 RLKQAGHSNDA
+149 RLKQAGHGNDA

-186 IQKYDAIAGQLAAQ
+186 IQKYDAIAAQLAAQ
-200 DHRDLTPDER
+200 DHRDLTPAER
-210 HQVRERLRR
+210 QQVRERLRR

-243 GFAVIEHSLWHAI
+243 GFAVIEHSLWQAI
-256 PSHLRKVDKAL
+256 PNHLRKVDKAL
-267 LDATGLR
+267 HDATGLR

-328 LSMQQASDALR
+328 LSMQQASSALR

-356 RDRLRA
+356 RERLRA
-362 TRAWAHTAL
+362 TRAWAQLAL
-371 TSSQPASA
+371 TSSPPASA
-379 EVLVDNRYL
+379 DVLVDNRDL

-423 LFLGRLDVRQDAARH
+423 LYLGRLDVRQDAARH

-458 EDRRIEFLQAEL
+458 EEQRIAFLLAEL

-476 LPAHFRPQADTA
+476 LPGHFQPQAETA
-488 EVLATCREVAAA
+488 EVLATCREIAAA

-597 ENLVRICAEHQVE
+597 ETLVRICREHQVE

-691 VMDQLAADG
+691 VMDQLAGDG
-700 VKAYRSVVR
+700 VQAYRSVVR

-771 ALSNALARGQGELLA
+771 ALNNALQRGQGELLA

-830 AHLRDLLS
+830 VHLRDLLS

-850 QVLLAHSPETL
+850 PVLLAHSPETL

>member
-1 MPAKNQNAVPG
+1 
-12 TGCAGVHGHARS
+12 
-24 HRDRVEPER
+24 
-33 DATERGPMTDIDV
+33 MTDIDV

-83 ADRRGPGE
+83 ADRRGAGE
-91 QLTSTLADLAE
+91 QLSSTLADLAE
-102 KDLLPVARAFNQF
+102 EDLLPVARAFNQF

-149 RLKQAGHSNDA
+149 RLKQAGHKDDA

-186 IQKYDAIAGQLAAQ
+186 IQKYDAIAGQLAVQ
-200 DHRDLTPDER
+200 DHRDLTPAER
-210 HQVRERLRR
+210 QQVRERLRR

-229 IRRTRPT
+229 IRRSRPT

-256 PSHLRKVDKAL
+256 PNHLRKVDKAL
-267 LDATGLR
+267 FEATGLR

-319 RDIDALAAE
+319 RDVDALAAE
-328 LSMQQASDALR
+328 LSMQQASQALR

-348 YRAVLKQL
+348 YRALLKQL

-362 TRAWAHTAL
+362 TRAWAQVAL
-371 TSSQPASA
+371 TSSQPPSA
-379 EVLVDNRYL
+379 EVLVDNRDL

-399 HECGMGVIAEG
+399 HECGMGVIADG
-410 PLLDCLRRAVTFG
+410 PLLDSLRRAVTFG
-423 LFLGRLDVRQDAARH
+423 LFLGRLDVRQDASRH
-438 RDALTEITD
+438 CDALAEITD
-447 YLGLGRYADWD
+447 YLGLGSYADWD
-458 EDRRIEFLQAEL
+458 EERRIEFLQAEL

-476 LPAHFRPQADTA
+476 LPAHFKPQAETA
-488 EVLATCREVAAA
+488 EVLATCREIAAA
-500 PAASLGS
+500 PGASLGS

-553 MQRLLGLPGYRAGL
+553 MQRLLGLPGYRASL

-597 ENLVRICAEHQVE
+597 ENLVRICREHQVE

-678 LLPPPPPQPAWRE
+678 LLPPPPPEPAWRAL
-691 VMDQLAADG
+691 MDQLAADG
-700 VKAYRSVVR
+700 LKAYRGVVR
-709 DNPDFVEYFRQ
+709 ENPDFVEYFRQ

-810 AQIAEAYDER
+810 AEIAKAYDER
-820 LVQPDLLPLG
+820 LVQPGLLALG

-850 QVLLAHSPETL
+850 PVLLAHSPETL

-875 RLQAELLARSRSRE
+875 RLQAELLARSRQRE

>member
-1 MPAKNQNAVPG
+1 
-12 TGCAGVHGHARS
+12 
-24 HRDRVEPER
+24 
-33 DATERGPMTDIDV
+33 MTDIDV
-46 RLREDVHVLGEL
+46 RLREDVHLLGEL

-70 FLQKIEDIRHSAK
+70 FLGKIEDIRHSAK
-83 ADRRGPGE
+83 ADRRGAAE
-91 QLTSTLADLAE
+91 QLSSTLANLGED
-102 KDLLPVARAFNQF
+102 DLLPVARAFNQF

-121 AEQYQLIRRRDAG
+121 AEQYQLIRRRDAD

-149 RLKQAGHSNDA
+149 RLKQAGHGNDA

-200 DHRDLTPDER
+200 DHRDLTAAER
-210 HQVRERLRR
+210 QQVRERLRR

-229 IRRTRPT
+229 IRRSRPT

-243 GFAVIEHSLWHAI
+243 GFAVIEHSLWQAV
-256 PSHLRKVDKAL
+256 PNHLRKVDAAL
-267 LDATGLR
+267 FEATGLH

-328 LSMQQASDALR
+328 LSMQQASSAVR

-348 YRAVLKQL
+348 YRALLKQL

-362 TRAWAHTAL
+362 TRTWAHASL
-371 TSSQPASA
+371 AGSQPANPG
-379 EVLVDNRYL
+379 VLVDNRDL

-399 HECGMGVIAEG
+399 HECGMGVIADG
-410 PLLDCLRRAVTFG
+410 PLLDTLRRAVTFG

-438 RDALTEITD
+438 RDALSEITD

-458 EDRRIEFLQAEL
+458 EEQRIEFLQAEL

-476 LPAHFRPQADTA
+476 LPAHFKPQADTA

-553 MQRLLGLPGYRAGL
+553 MERLLSLPGYRAGL

-597 ENLVRICAEHQVE
+597 ENLVRICREHQVE

-678 LLPPPPPQPAWRE
+678 LSPPPPPEPAWRAL
-691 VMDQLAADG
+691 MDQLAADG
-700 VKAYRSVVR
+700 LKAYRGVVR
-709 DNPDFVEYFRQ
+709 ENPDFVEYFRQ

-771 ALSNALARGQGELLA
+771 ALSNALGRGQGELLA
-786 QMREQWPFFR
+786 QMRQQWPFFR

-820 LVQPDLLPLG
+820 LVQPELRGLG

-850 QVLLAHSPETL
+850 QVLLAHSPETR

>member
-1 MPAKNQNAVPG
+1 
-12 TGCAGVHGHARS
+12 
-24 HRDRVEPER
+24 
-33 DATERGPMTDIDV
+33 MTDIDV

-83 ADRRGPGE
+83 ADRREAGE
-91 QLTSTLADLAE
+91 QLSSTLADLAE
-102 KDLLPVARAFNQF
+102 EDLLPVARAFNQF

-149 RLKQAGHSNDA
+149 RLKQAGHKDDA

-186 IQKYDAIAGQLAAQ
+186 IQKYDAIAGQLAVQ
-200 DHRDLTPDER
+200 DHRDLTPAER
-210 HQVRERLRR
+210 QQVRERLRR

-243 GFAVIEHSLWHAI
+243 GFAVIEHSLWQAI
-256 PSHLRKVDKAL
+256 PNHLRKVDKAL
-267 LDATGLR
+267 YEATGLH

-319 RDIDALAAE
+319 RDVDALAAE
-328 LSMQQASDALR
+328 LSMQQASQALR

-362 TRAWAHTAL
+362 TRAWAHAAL

-379 EVLVDNRYL
+379 EVLVDNRDL

-399 HECGMGVIAEG
+399 HECGMGVIADG
-410 PLLDCLRRAVTFG
+410 PLLDSLRRAVTFG

-438 RDALTEITD
+438 CDALAEITD
-447 YLGLGRYADWD
+447 YLGLGSYADWD
-458 EDRRIEFLQAEL
+458 EEQRIAFLQAEL
-470 KNRRPL
+470 KSRRPL
-476 LPAHFRPQADTA
+476 LPAHFKPQAETA
-488 EVLATCREVAAA
+488 EVLATCREIAAA
-500 PAASLGS
+500 PGASLGS

-553 MQRLLGLPGYRAGL
+553 MQRLLGLPGYRASL

-597 ENLVRICAEHQVE
+597 ENLVRICREHQVE

-650 EMIRFKFGLPGIA
+650 EMIRFKFGLPDIA

-678 LLPPPPPQPAWRE
+678 LLPPPPPTPEWRHL
-691 VMDQLAADG
+691 MDELAADG
-700 VKAYRSVVR
+700 VSAYRAVVR
-709 DNPDFVEYFRQ
+709 ENPQFVEYFRQ

-766 LGWET
+766 LGWEA
-771 ALSNALARGQGELLA
+771 ALSKALERGEGELLG

-810 AQIAEAYDER
+810 ADIAQSYDER
-820 LVQPDLLPLG
+820 LVEPNLLPLG

-838 QSCQVVLGLTGQ
+838 QACSIVLGLTGQ
-850 QVLLAHSPETL
+850 SQLLAHSPATL
-861 EFISLRNTY
+861 EFIRLRNTY

-875 RLQAELLARSRSRE
+875 LLQAELLARSRLQDV
-889 AALDS
+889 AQGS
-894 PLEQALLVTVAGIAA
+894 PVEQALLVSVAGIAA

>member
-1 MPAKNQNAVPG
+1 
-12 TGCAGVHGHARS
+12 
-24 HRDRVEPER
+24 
-33 DATERGPMTDIDV
+33 MTDIDV

-91 QLTSTLADLAE
+91 QLSSTLADLAE
-102 KDLLPVARAFNQF
+102 EDLLPVARAFNQF

-134 QPEPFEARVLPELLA
+134 QPEPFEACVLPELLA
-149 RLKQAGHSNDA
+149 RLKQAGHRNDA

-210 HQVRERLRR
+210 QQVRQRLRR

-328 LSMQQASDALR
+328 LSMQQANDAVR
-339 ERVGDSAEP
+339 ERVGESAEP

-362 TRAWAHTAL
+362 TRAWAHSAL

-379 EVLVDNRYL
+379 EVLVDNRDL

-458 EDRRIEFLQAEL
+458 EERRIEFLQAEL

-820 LVQPDLLPLG
+820 LVQPHLLPLG

-850 QVLLAHSPETL
+850 PVLLAHSPETL

>member
-1 MPAKNQNAVPG
+1 
-12 TGCAGVHGHARS
+12 
-24 HRDRVEPER
+24 
-33 DATERGPMTDIDV
+33 MTDIDERV
-46 RLREDVHVLGEL
+46 RDNVHLLGEL
-58 LGETIRQQHGDA
+58 LGATIAEQRGPGFVD
-70 FLQKIEDIRHSAK
+70 KIEAIRRSAK
-83 ADRRGPGE
+83 ADRSGVGE
-91 QLTSTLADLAE
+91 RLSTTLADLDDDE
-102 KDLLPVARAFNQF
+102 LLPVARAFNQF
-115 LNLANM
+115 LNLANI
-121 AEQYQLIRRRDAG
+121 AEQYQLIHRRSPD
-134 QPEPFEARVLPELLA
+134 QPEPFEQRALAELLA
-149 RLKQAGHSNDA
+149 RLKQAGHADEA
-160 LARQLAKLD
+160 LAAQVAGLD

-186 IQKYDAIAGQLAAQ
+186 IQKYDAIAAELAAL
-200 DHRDLTPDER
+200 DHRDLGLTER
-210 HQVRERLRR
+210 EEACTRLRR

-243 GFAVIEHSLWHAI
+243 GFAVIEHSLWQAI
-256 PSHLRKVDKAL
+256 PQHLRHADRVLHHATGQHL
-267 LDATGLR
+267 PLDA
-274 LPLEA
+274 
-279 APIRFAS
+279 APVRFAS

-296 NVTAAVTREVL
+296 NVTATVTREVL

-319 RDIDALAAE
+319 RDIDSLAAD
-328 LSMQQASDALR
+328 LSMQQASADLR
-339 ERVGDSAEP
+339 AQTGDSPEP
-348 YRAVLKQL
+348 YRALLKQL
-356 RDRLRA
+356 RTRLRA
-362 TRAWAHTAL
+362 TRDWAHASL
-371 TSSQPASA
+371 TGPQPASA
-379 EVLVDNRYL
+379 DVLHENQAL
-388 IAPLELCYQSL
+388 IDPLVLCHSSL
-399 HECGMGVIAEG
+399 HACGMGVIADG
-410 PLLDCLRRAVTFG
+410 PLLDTLRRAHTFG
-423 LFLGRLDVRQDAARH
+423 LFLVRLDVRQDAARH
-438 RDALTEITD
+438 RDALSEITQ
-447 YLGLGRYADWD
+447 YLGLGRYRDWD
-458 EDRRIEFLQAEL
+458 EAQRIDFLEREL
-470 KNRRPL
+470 SSRRPL
-476 LPAHFRPQADTA
+476 LPACFIAEADTA

-553 MQRLLGLPGYRAGL
+553 MQCLLDMPSYRASL
-567 RGPQEVMIGYSDS
+567 HGPQEVMIGYSDS

-597 ENLVRICAEHQVE
+597 ERLVEICQGHGVD

-643 FRTTEQG
+643 LRTTEQG

-678 LLPPPPPQPAWRE
+678 LLPPPPPEPAWRA
-691 VMDQLAADG
+691 VMDQMAADG
-700 VKAYRSVVR
+700 VAAYRGVVR
-709 DNPDFVEYFRQ
+709 EHPDFVDYFRQ
-720 STPEQELGRL
+720 ATPEQELGRL
-730 PLGSRPAKRRAGGI
+730 PLGSRPAKRRQGGI

-766 LGWET
+766 LGWEQ
-771 ALSNALARGQGELLA
+771 ALGNALEQGKAPLLRE
-786 QMREQWPFFR
+786 MRQQWPFFR

-810 AQIAEAYDER
+810 SDIAEAYDDR
-820 LVQPDLLPLG
+820 LVEPGLRPLG

-838 QSCQVVLGLTGQ
+838 QSCQVVLALTEQ
-850 QVLLAHSPETL
+850 PSLLAHSPDTL
-861 EFISLRNTY
+861 ETFRLRNTY

>member
-1 MPAKNQNAVPG
+1 M
-12 TGCAGVHGHARS
+12 S
-24 HRDRVEPER
+24 
-33 DATERGPMTDIDV
+33 DIDA
-46 RLREDVHVLGEL
+46 RLREDVHLLGEL
-58 LGETIRQQHGDA
+58 LGNTIREQYGDD
-70 FLQKIEDIRHSAK
+70 FLDKIEQIRKGAK
-83 ADRRGPGE
+83 ADRRGAGDE
-91 QLTSTLADLAE
+91 LSTRVNQLQE
-102 KDLLPVARAFNQF
+102 NELLPVARAFNQF
-115 LNLANM
+115 LNLANI
-121 AEQYQLIRRRDAG
+121 AEQYQLIHRRDES
-134 QPEPFEARVLPELLA
+134 QPAPFESRVLPELLA
-149 RLKQAGHSNDA
+149 RLQSEGHSNES
-160 LARQLAKLD
+160 LARQLGRLE
-169 IQLVLTA
+169 IELVLTA

-186 IQKYDAIAGQLAAQ
+186 IQKYDAIAAQLALQ
-200 DHRDLTPDER
+200 DHRDLTTAER
-210 HQVRERLRR
+210 EQIRQRLQR

-256 PSHLRKVDKAL
+256 PNYLRKADQAL
-267 LDATGLR
+267 HAATGLR

-296 NVTAAVTREVL
+296 NVTAPVTREVL
-307 LLARWMAADLFL
+307 LLARWMAADLYL
-319 RDIDALAAE
+319 RDIDHLASE
-328 LSMQQASDALR
+328 LSMQQASPALQAK
-339 ERVGDSAEP
+339 VGDSVEP
-348 YRAVLKQL
+348 YRALLKQL
-356 RDRLRA
+356 RERLRA
-362 TRAWAHTAL
+362 TRQWAHTAL
-371 TSSQPASA
+371 SSSTPAPA
-379 EVLVDNRYL
+379 EVLQNNRDL
-388 IAPLELCYQSL
+388 LEPLELCYQSL
-399 HECGMGVIAEG
+399 HECGMGVIADG

-423 LFLGRLDVRQDAARH
+423 LFLVRLDVRQDSSRHSAAM
-438 RDALTEITD
+438 TEITD
-447 YLGLGRYADWD
+447 YLGLGRYEDWD
-458 EDRRIEFLQAEL
+458 EDARISFLMKEL
-470 KNRRPL
+470 ANRRPL
-476 LPAHFRPQADTA
+476 LPSYFKPSADTA
-488 EVLATCREVAAA
+488 EVLNTCKEVAAA

-519 LAVQLLLKEA
+519 LAVQLLLKES
-529 GLTRPMRVVPLF
+529 GVQRPMRVVPLF

-553 MQRLLGLPGYRAGL
+553 IEQLLLLPGYRARL
-567 RGPQEVMIGYSDS
+567 QGPQEVMIGYSDS

-597 ENLVRICAEHQVE
+597 ERLVDICREQQVE

-650 EMIRFKFGLPGIA
+650 EMIRFKFGLPDIA

-678 LLPPPPPQPAWRE
+678 LLPPPPPEPAWRHL
-691 VMDQLAADG
+691 MDELAADG
-700 VKAYRSVVR
+700 VSAYRAVVR
-709 DNPDFVEYFRQ
+709 ENPQFVEYFRQ

-766 LGWET
+766 LGWEA
-771 ALSNALARGQGELLA
+771 ALSKALERGEGELLG

-810 AQIAEAYDER
+810 ADIARLYDER

-838 QSCQVVLGLTGQ
+838 QACSVVLGLTGQ
-850 QVLLAHSPETL
+850 SQLLAHSPDTL
-861 EFISLRNTY
+861 EFIRLRNTY

-875 RLQAELLARSRSRE
+875 LLQAELLARSRQQE
-889 AALDS
+889 AAQDS
-894 PLEQALLVTVAGIAA
+894 PLEQALLVSVAGIAA

>member
-1 MPAKNQNAVPG
+1 
-12 TGCAGVHGHARS
+12 
-24 HRDRVEPER
+24 
-33 DATERGPMTDIDV
+33 MTDIDA
-46 RLREDVHVLGEL
+46 RLREDVHLLGEL
-58 LGETIRQQHGDA
+58 LGNTIREQYGDD
-70 FLQKIEDIRHSAK
+70 FLDKIEQIRKGAK
-83 ADRRGPGE
+83 ADRRGSMDAE
-91 QLTSTLADLAE
+91 LSASLNQLSEDE
-102 KDLLPVARAFNQF
+102 LLPVARAFNQF
-115 LNLANM
+115 LNLANI
-121 AEQYQLIRRRDAG
+121 AEQYQLIHRREES

-149 RLKQAGHSNDA
+149 RLLTAGHDA
-160 LARQLAKLD
+160 ESLARQLGRLE
-169 IQLVLTA
+169 IELVLTA

-186 IQKYDAIAGQLAAQ
+186 IQKYDAIAAQLAAQ
-200 DHRDLTPDER
+200 DHRDLTTAER
-210 HQVRERLRR
+210 EQIKTKLQR

-243 GFAVIEHSLWHAI
+243 GFAVIEHSLWQAI
-256 PSHLRKVDKAL
+256 PNYLRKADQAL
-267 LDATGLR
+267 HAATGLH

-307 LLARWMAADLFL
+307 LLARWMAADLYL
-319 RDIDALAAE
+319 RDVDHLAAE
-328 LSMQQASDALR
+328 LSMQQASDELKAKA
-339 ERVGDSAEP
+339 GDSAEP

-356 RDRLRA
+356 RERLRA
-362 TRAWAHTAL
+362 TRNWAHASLTA
-371 TSSQPASA
+371 TTPASA
-379 EVLVDNRYL
+379 DVLQNNRDL
-388 IAPLELCYQSL
+388 LDPLELCYHSL
-399 HECGMGVIAEG
+399 HECGMGVIADG

-423 LFLGRLDVRQDAARH
+423 LFLVRLDVRQDSSRHTAAM
-438 RDALTEITD
+438 TEITD
-447 YLGLGRYADWD
+447 YLGLGRYEDWS
-458 EDRRIEFLQAEL
+458 EEERIAFLMREL
-470 KNRRPL
+470 NNRRPL
-476 LPAHFRPQADTA
+476 LPAYFKPSADTA
-488 EVLATCREVAAA
+488 EVLATCREIAAA
-500 PAASLGS
+500 PGASLGS

-519 LAVQLLLKEA
+519 LAVQLLLKES
-529 GLTRPMRVVPLF
+529 GVLRPMRVVPLF

-553 MQRLLGLPGYRAGL
+553 IEKLLLLSGYRSRL
-567 RGPQEVMIGYSDS
+567 QGPQEVMIGYSDS

-597 ENLVRICAEHQVE
+597 ERLVDICREQQVE

-650 EMIRFKFGLPGIA
+650 EMIRFKFGLPDIA

-678 LLPPPPPQPAWRE
+678 LLPPPPPEPAWRHL
-691 VMDQLAADG
+691 MDELAADG
-700 VKAYRSVVR
+700 VKAYRAVVR
-709 DNPDFVEYFRQ
+709 ENPQFVEYFRQ

-766 LGWET
+766 LGWEA
-771 ALSNALARGQGELLA
+771 ALSKALERGEGELLG

-810 AQIAEAYDER
+810 ADIAQSYDER
-820 LVQPDLLPLG
+820 LVEPDLLPLG

-838 QSCQVVLGLTGQ
+838 QACAVVLGLTGQ
-850 QVLLAHSPETL
+850 SQLLAHSPATL
-861 EFISLRNTY
+861 EFIRLRNTY

-875 RLQAELLARSRSRE
+875 LLQAELLARSRQQDV
-889 AALDS
+889 AQGS
-894 PLEQALLVTVAGIAA
+894 PVEQALLVSVAGIAA